1 MTPELNEASQK
12 IRQEREKAKR
22 IGYLI
27 YVLVLIV
34 GILGWIFWK
43 WYALLIALV
52 LAFILGSI
60 YSVIVGRKMQ
70 KKYGLDIF
78 EQEALYKNAPFED
91 FEVDNND

>member
-1 MTPELNEASQK
+1 MAPELNKASQK

-27 YVLVLIV
+27 YVAILII

-43 WYALLIALV
+43 WYAMLIAFV
-52 LAFILGSI
+52 LALILSSI
-60 YSVIVGRKMQ
+60 YSVIVGKKIQ
-70 KKYGLDIF
+70 KKYGLNIF
-78 EQEALYKNAPFED
+78 EQEALYKNDPFED